1 MSQASSPDLRY
12 SHLVCHPDSE
22 GVYIPNELVTRPLIA
37 SETHPGLHVMGKVSV
52 IAVIAMP
59 RMCLEVERHRRARTH
74 VTLSDRTGGIVGSSY
89 GLLDELIEVA
99 PHLGISLDDD
109 GSLPLHEAQRL
120 YHVSTS
126 GKGDH
131 HDEICAWLA
140 LHEAAELSITYGTSI
155 VMVPSTI

>member
-59 RMCLEVERHRRARTH
+59 RMCLEWNAIAGQER
-74 VTLSDRTGGIVGSSY
+74 
-89 GLLDELIEVA
+89 
-99 PHLGISLDDD
+99 
-109 GSLPLHEAQRL
+109 
-120 YHVSTS
+120 
-126 GKGDH
+126 
-131 HDEICAWLA
+131 
-140 LHEAAELSITYGTSI
+140 
-155 VMVPSTI
+155 M

>member
-1 MSQASSPDLRY
+1 ML
-12 SHLVCHPDSE
+12 
-22 GVYIPNELVTRPLIA
+22 G
-37 SETHPGLHVMGKVSV
+37 
-52 IAVIAMP
+52 
-59 RMCLEVERHRRARTH
+59 VERHRRARTH